1 MIEHTF
7 HDCPLLPSTR
17 ARPRI
22 RQKNAKPAPRSV
34 VRNRGPMRLGP
45 RGFELRQRGRE
56 EAERLAGHFE
66 EVVVLG
72 DAAVLERVRVAC
84 DGDVVEPRG

>member
-1 MIEHTF
+1 M
-7 HDCPLLPSTR
+7 
-17 ARPRI
+17 
-22 RQKNAKPAPRSV
+22 
-34 VRNRGPMRLGP
+34 RNRGPMRLGP